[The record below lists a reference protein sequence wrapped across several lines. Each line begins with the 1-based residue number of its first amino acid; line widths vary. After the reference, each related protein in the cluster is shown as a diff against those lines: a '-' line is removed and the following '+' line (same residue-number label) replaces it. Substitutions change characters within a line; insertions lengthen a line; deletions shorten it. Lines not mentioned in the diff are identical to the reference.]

1 MDSST
6 TTIGT
11 SIVSTVVNAIK
22 DFATGVSGTAVDV
35 FNKVFVNSDGGLSNF
50 AIWGLVIGA
59 LGIGFSLIRM
69 FTRKAG

>member
-1 MDSST
+1 MGDSV

-22 DFATGVSGTAVDV
+22 DFATGVSGTVVDV
-35 FNKVFVNSDGGLSNF
+35 FNKVFVNSDGGLSNL
-50 AIWGLVIGA
+50 AIWGLVLGA
-59 LGIGFSLIRM
+59 LGLGFGLIKM